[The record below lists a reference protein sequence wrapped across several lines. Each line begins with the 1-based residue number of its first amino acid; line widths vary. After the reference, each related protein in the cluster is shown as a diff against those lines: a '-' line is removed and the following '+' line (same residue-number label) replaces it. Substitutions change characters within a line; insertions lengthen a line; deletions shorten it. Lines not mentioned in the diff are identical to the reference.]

1 MPLRRTLSTLAD
13 ADARRATARALGVAC
28 VAGYALTLLAM
39 AASGA
44 GLRNWFFVL
53 LVWSVLIFVPLRIF
67 LEALQTV
74 APGARRQLIAQTAA
88 RGDRYDSRASIALV
102 VEGLSAHTV
111 IMPRIATPAQHAKA
125 KEGAVAILLRTR
137 DPMGTGIGLAALR
150 CLAAVE
156 GWMAQLASWTSA
168 HAAENIQARWTD
180 VRALAGLAALT
191 RILIAAYEDRTGRG
205 FTTGSLDGDAAT
217 AYLDAC
223 LDFCDQLALE
233 VDIAPWTEPG
243 LHLDV
248 AAGVRDGTR
257 AAWQTFSRTPS
268 PALDARNAFVDMVLR
283 ES

>member
-1 MPLRRTLSTLAD
+1 MPLRRMLSTLAD
-13 ADARRATARALGVAC
+13 ADTRRATARALGMVC
-28 VAGYALTLLAM
+28 VTGCALTLLVM
-39 AASGA
+39 TASGA
-44 GLRNWFFVL
+44 GLHNWFFAL
-53 LVWSVLIFVPLRIF
+53 LVWSVLIYVPLRIL

-74 APGARRQLIAQTAA
+74 APGARQQLIAQTAV
-88 RGDRYDSRASIALV
+88 RGDRYDSRSSIVLV
-102 VEGLSAHTV
+102 VDGLSARTV
-111 IMPRIATPAQHAKA
+111 MMPRIATPAQHAKA
-125 KEGAVAILLRTR
+125 KEGAVAILVRTH
-137 DPMGTGIGLAALR
+137 DDTGAGIGLAVLR

-156 GWMAQLASWTSA
+156 GWIAQIASRSAA

-205 FTTGSLDGDAAT
+205 FTAGSLDGEAAA

-233 VDIAPWTEPG
+233 VDVAPWTEPG

-248 AAGVRDGTR
+248 AVGMRGETR
-257 AAWQTFSRTPS
+257 AAWEAFSGTTS
-268 PALDARNAFVDMVLR
+268 PALDARNAFADAVLR